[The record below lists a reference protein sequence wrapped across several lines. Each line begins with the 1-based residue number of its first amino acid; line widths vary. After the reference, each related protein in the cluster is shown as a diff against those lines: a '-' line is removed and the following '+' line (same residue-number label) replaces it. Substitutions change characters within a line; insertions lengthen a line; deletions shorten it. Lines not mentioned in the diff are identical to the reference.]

1 MSELVAVSSQRS
13 VWTVLQRRW
22 QRSLGLRVV
31 SVTMALGG
39 VCVSALAWFIAE
51 QVSDRLFE
59 AKRAQILADASTSY
73 RTFDGRM
80 DSMSDKDRDDIR
92 SYLGQ
97 SVEKLRAHGDG
108 VQREVLL
115 SPNSNA
121 GSSLGDF
128 WSDQGAELSVSRL
141 PQWATAVS
149 ADMKE
154 QLRNGTGQYYQSVSI
169 ATDDGLVPGLVVGQQ
184 VAVPSVGTHDL
195 YLVYDLAVE
204 QETLASVQRALLV
217 GAAGLVILLGAV
229 AWVVARL
236 VVIPIRQAAGAAN
249 RLASG
254 DLSERLPVRSADE
267 LGSLARSFNGMAQ
280 NLQDKIEAMDELSL
294 LQRRFVSDVS
304 HELRT
309 PLTTIRMASD
319 VIRSASDDFDPTTKR
334 SSELLGTQLDRFER
348 LLEDLLEIS
357 RHDAG
362 AAELDPEPM
371 DVVPVVEGVVD
382 LLMAV
387 AVAQDSAIHFRA
399 STATV
404 RAVVDRLRVERVVRN
419 LVANA
424 VEHCSGTP
432 VEVTVAGDD
441 DTVAVL
447 VRDHGVGLAPADLER
462 VFDRFWR
469 ADTSRARTLGGTG
482 LGLAISTED
491 ARLHGGVLEVWGEP
505 GQGAAFRLTLP
516 TNPGGEFV
524 VSALPLPDRGH
535 AVRRRQ
541 ADADGHQ
548 ELLS

>member
-1 MSELVAVSSQRS
+1 MRRVSAP
-13 VWTVLQRRW
+13 WAVLQRRW
-22 QRSLGLRVV
+22 RRSLGLRVV
-31 SVTMALGG
+31 TVTMALGG
-39 VCVSALAWFIAE
+39 VCVSSLAWFIAD

-73 RTFDGRM
+73 STFDGLM
-80 DSMSDKDRDDIR
+80 DSMSDKDREDLR
-92 SYLGQ
+92 SYLAQ
-97 SVEKLRAHGDG
+97 SVEKLRAEGDG
-108 VQREVLL
+108 VQRDVLL
-115 SPNSNA
+115 SPNENNTA
-121 GSSLGDF
+121 GQTVGDF
-128 WSDQGAELSVSRL
+128 WSDQGTELFPNGS
-141 PQWATAVS
+141 PAWGDAVTDEMRV
-149 ADMKE
+149 A
-154 QLRNGTGQYYQSVSI
+154 LRENTGQYYQSVSVS
-169 ATDDGLVPGLVVGQQ
+169 ADEGPVPGLVVGQQ
-184 VAVPSVGTHDL
+184 VAVPTIGTHNL
-195 YLVYDLAVE
+195 YLVYYLAVE
-204 QETLASVQRALLV
+204 QETLASVQRALLI

-229 AWVVARL
+229 AWTVARL
-236 VVIPIRQAAGAAN
+236 VVNPIREAAGAAN

-294 LQRRFVSDVS
+294 LQQRFVSDVS

-319 VIRSASDDFDPTTKR
+319 VIRSANDDFDPTTKR

-382 LLMAV
+382 LLVPVAMA
-387 AVAQDSAIHFRA
+387 QGSAIVFGAR
-399 STATV
+399 SATV

-424 VEHCSGTP
+424 IEHCSGTP
-432 VEVTVAGDD
+432 VEVTVAGDA

-505 GQGAAFRLTLP
+505 GNGAAFRLTLP
-516 TNPGGEFV
+516 TTPGEPFT
-524 VSALPLPDRGH
+524 VSPLPLPDRGH
-535 AVRRRQ
+535 AVRRRHV
-541 ADADGHQ
+541 DAHDDA
-548 ELLS
+548 ELQP